1 MKKEQSGNKN
11 KFLKYAYF
19 KNNSVDD
26 WREAE
31 SCKNKYK
38 MLKIKQIQSL
48 EEAVVGFH
56 AKVPVSVRSW
66 ETEKPKQ

>member
-1 MKKEQSGNKN
+1 M
-11 KFLKYAYF
+11 
-19 KNNSVDD
+19 DD

-38 MLKIKQIQSL
+38 ILKIKQIQSL
-48 EEAVVGFH
+48 EEAIVWFH
-56 AKVPVSVRSW
+56 AKVPVSIRSW

>member
-1 MKKEQSGNKN
+1 M
-11 KFLKYAYF
+11 
-19 KNNSVDD
+19 DD

-48 EEAVVGFH
+48 EEAIVWFH